1 MLFHTVF
8 KIIVIIE
15 LFVKPFKLSNAIET
29 GYPYDVEPAYS
40 LRYLKCSYLYSGL
53 NHLELSI
60 SNIKVCSN
68 NSKLPKAIFTSSRYA
83 YVVSKQLSSIYG
95 INGIEIGPL
104 WLLNAY
110 TNIVDVNIFVH
121 SKTSKLA
128 INSLILEN
136 ILKTCDYIASKY
148 KQDIIN
154 NNCRKDSI
162 YHKIYDKDFKDFKSY
177 KGYTISINQNCHKM
191 EFMVDRNNIYTKLKL
206 DNIDMFNSHNILL
219 RKLGNNSETIKNL
232 QHTFNVRVMWGKSD
246 SKIVHYYNK
255 LHELTWNEDHLLPFK
270 VYYTSIFDFL
280 QIIMLR
286 LTRKHFMYLMH
297 QKVEYI
303 QDFTIRWLEILEEF
317 VTILHPENVL
327 YIFTIKSNIEYF
339 VRDFPKIGNSV
350 DLDNLTFYFNNFTN
364 KLIHQLD
371 MFAFE
376 LCKDLECNANTPIE
390 LNGKELFT
398 INQNDQRR
406 FMQHNLKSN
415 TTVEVFSIEN
425 TKEYIK
431 FIKTIFNGF
440 DFNIIRSFM
449 NYIDEISQYKL
460 F

>member
-1 MLFHTVF
+1 MIIHKFF
-8 KIIVIIE
+8 KVILITTFIVHSA
-15 LFVKPFKLSNAIET
+15 KLDNTINT
-29 GYPYDVEPAYS
+29 GYPYDVEPADS
-40 LRYLKCSYLYSGL
+40 LRYLKCSYLYNGL
-53 NHLELSI
+53 HHLALAI
-60 SNIKVCSN
+60 SNIKKCTN
-68 NSKLPKAIFTSSRYA
+68 NSDLVDAVTNSSRYSNI
-83 YVVSKQLSSIYG
+83 VKKQISSLYG

-104 WLLNAY
+104 WLLYVY
-110 TNIVDVNIFVH
+110 TNIVTVYIKH
-121 SKTSKLA
+121 PKILTMTM
-128 INSLILEN
+128 NSVTHEN
-136 ILKTCDYIASKY
+136 ILKTCDYIVSHY
-148 KQDIIN
+148 KQDIIK
-154 NNCRKDSI
+154 NNCREGSI
-162 YHKIYDKDFKDFKSY
+162 YHITYDNDFENSLKVKDYFKLIVNNCIAMARMIHENCENNSLGYNNFSMFK
-177 KGYTISINQNCHKM
+177 KH
-191 EFMVDRNNIYTKLKL
+191 NIY
-206 DNIDMFNSHNILL
+206 L
-219 RKLGNNSETIKNL
+219 RKIVLNSNTVQTLIFTYNA
-232 QHTFNVRVMWGKSD
+232 QVQWVKSD
-246 SKIVHYYNK
+246 SKILYYYNK
-255 LHELTWNEDHLLPFK
+255 LHELTWNEDHLLSFK
-270 VYYTSIFDFL
+270 VYYTSVFDLL

-286 LTRKHFMYLMH
+286 LTLKHFMYLMH